1 MPRRTAPALTGTE
14 RDYSGGKS
22 VFTGEGQGFIVWVL
36 PRTRHGELIIFVL
49 SPTATLSGFF
59 FSFPGGEKMM
69 YMFLKMAAKCE
80 FCFQRRWLKPCY
92 QLQT

>member
-1 MPRRTAPALTGTE
+1 MIIISSEVITCGQVSALERREKCLLESGTHRRTAPALTGTE
-14 RDYSGGKS
+14 RDYSGGKP

-59 FSFPGGEKMM
+59 FPSLVVK
-69 YMFLKMAAKCE
+69 K
-80 FCFQRRWLKPCY
+80 
-92 QLQT
+92 